1 MSEQPGEPQPSP
13 EVQMLLRIET
23 LLLANHQVLKSIN
36 SAMTFFV
43 VVTILGL
50 VLGGCNVLLSFGQ

>member
-1 MSEQPGEPQPSP
+1 MPEQPENPQYSP

-23 LLLANHQVLKSIN
+23 ELKAQRGVLKSIN

-43 VVTILGL
+43 VITILGL
-50 VLGGCNVLLSFGQ
+50 VLGGCSVLMNFGY